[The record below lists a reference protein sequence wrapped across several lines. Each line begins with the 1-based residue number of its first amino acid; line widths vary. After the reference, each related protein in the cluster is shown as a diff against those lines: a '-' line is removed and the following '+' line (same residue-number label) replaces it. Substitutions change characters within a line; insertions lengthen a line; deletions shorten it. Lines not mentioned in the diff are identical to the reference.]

1 MELGN
6 LKQEEPGVPPVLA
19 LREGSLLH
27 VEGDKAILKGTLD
40 ALLFKGT
47 GEPKSYTTG
56 TNFSFLF
63 DECAKG

>member
-1 MELGN
+1 MGN
-6 LKQEEPGVPPVLA
+6 IKTREESGVPPVLA

-27 VEGDKAILKGTLD
+27 VEGDKAVLKGALE

-47 GEPKSYTTG
+47 GEPKSYKTG
-56 TNFSFLF
+56 TDFSFLF